1 MALNTENNANLL
13 AYPDG
18 EILVGLTHSMT
29 TVSNP
34 ADLTR
39 GWQGR
44 FLVDT
49 GAIDSMVPAKHLR
62 SIGIEPCGSRTYQLA
77 DGTDVDYD
85 IGVAAFQFFDSIVG
99 ATVIFGND
107 DSEPILGVTA
117 LESAGI
123 VVEPQTQELKRI
135 RSLPLK

>member
-1 MALNTENNANLL
+1 MALNSQTTANLL

-18 EILVGLTHSMT
+18 EILVGLTHAT
-29 TVSNP
+29 VTVSNP
-34 ADLTR
+34 ADLSR
-39 GWQGR
+39 NWQGR

-62 SIGIEPCGSRTYQLA
+62 SIGIIARGSRTYQLA
-77 DGTDVDYD
+77 DGTDVEYEV
-85 IGVAAFQFFDSIVG
+85 GVGDFEFLDAIVG

-123 VVEPQTQELKRI
+123 VVEPLTQELKRL
-135 RSLPLK
+135 RALPLK